1 MSISPTGNSQ
11 QVQIKPDKNALPA
24 ISTDAVNTDSG
35 VQPTAPVQPTGSIS
49 QETESQTALISSQNT
64 SETAEDADT
73 SVEGAVEKLNSF
85 MSSMNRDLEFEFDKD
100 ISRTIVTIRDTS
112 TQEVVRVVPSEITV
126 KLAKNLQENL
136 EGDQKSVG
144 QLLDIKT

>member
-24 ISTDAVNTDSG
+24 ISTDAANKESA
-35 VQPTAPVQPTGSIS
+35 VQPTTPVQPTGTTS

-73 SVEGAVEKLNSF
+73 SVEGAVEKPNSF

>member
-1 MSISPTGNSQ
+1 
-11 QVQIKPDKNALPA
+11 
-24 ISTDAVNTDSG
+24 
-35 VQPTAPVQPTGSIS
+35 
-49 QETESQTALISSQNT
+49 
-64 SETAEDADT
+64 
-73 SVEGAVEKLNSF
+73 